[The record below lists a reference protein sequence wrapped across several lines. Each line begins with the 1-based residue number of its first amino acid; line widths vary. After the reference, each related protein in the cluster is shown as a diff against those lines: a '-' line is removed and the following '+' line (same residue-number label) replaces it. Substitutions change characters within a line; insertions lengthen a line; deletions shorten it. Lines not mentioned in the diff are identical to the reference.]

1 MEIERRNPGYYS
13 VKELGVPV
21 NDLDSIATILSFGA
35 NLVWGALPRQGLF
48 LRSRE
53 YDMCFGAWGRVRV
66 GADGD
71 NGG

>member
-1 MEIERRNPGYYS
+1 M
-13 VKELGVPV
+13 